1 MKLRIRDKWNNRR
14 NATLEENANV
24 LAYNIWQLALAGA
37 KNLHAEEFDYTNDKQ
52 RVGVIRE
59 YLMFL
64 VHIAD
69 RLAYPRLND
78 EERGRFVTR
87 LAQDTARQL
96 QRNQEQVMGSGDY
109 KSPYIDDLNTRM
121 ATYAKG
127 SFDGDKLGY
136 SLLRNFGEKV
146 QAVMGSDQTN
156 RWVIDQVMEIDAL
169 DAVENTAKT
178 LNNLLPPVDE
188 SAA

>member
-37 KNLHAEEFDYTNDKQ
+37 KNLHAEEFDYTNDEQ

-69 RLAYPRLND
+69 RLAYPRLDD
-78 EERGRFVTR
+78 EERGRFVSR
-87 LAQDTARQL
+87 LARDTARQL
-96 QRNQEQVMGSGDY
+96 QRNQEQIMGSGDY
-109 KSPYIDDLNTRM
+109 KSAYIDDLNMRM
-121 ATYAKG
+121 ATYAEG
-127 SFDGDKLGY
+127 SFDGDKPGY

-156 RWVIDQVMEIDAL
+156 RWVIDQIMGIDAF
-169 DAVENTAKT
+169 DAVKQTTKT
-178 LNNLLPPVDE
+178 LNNLLPPIDD
-188 SAA
+188 STA